1 MWPFGKIVNCA
12 RCNTI
17 GAKKSL
23 NFWPCKEI
31 AMQPLFWIGDSG
43 RCNAWADSWCM
54 SQGILREEL
63 HHLQSKSHKLRMYH
77 QHFHLLQFLRC
88 CSTQVSNK
96 IGWTIGGYGCRSI
109 FHLSAWEE
117 TSYSSCSSN
126 TALKYIVF
134 RRVISIILTLS
145 DVLVWPIS
153 DYDSVNHSYRLIWN
167 PQAVENRFTIL
178 L

>member
-23 NFWPCKEI
+23 NFWPI

-63 HHLQSKSHKLRMYH
+63 HHLQSKSHNWECITNTSSFFSSLGAVPHR
-77 QHFHLLQFLRC
+77 
-88 CSTQVSNK
+88 SAIK

-109 FHLSAWEE
+109 LHFSAWEE
-117 TSYSSCSSN
+117 ITYSSCSSD

-134 RRVISIILTLS
+134 RRMISIVLTPS